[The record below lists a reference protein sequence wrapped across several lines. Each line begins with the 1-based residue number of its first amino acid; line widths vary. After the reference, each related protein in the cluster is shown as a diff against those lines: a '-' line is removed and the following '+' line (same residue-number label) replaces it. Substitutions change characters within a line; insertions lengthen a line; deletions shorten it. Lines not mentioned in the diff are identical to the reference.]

1 MSKVM
6 AMLADNYL
14 IGIGVTTGVVVVIYI
29 LISIF
34 AIRKRR
40 KVKGDISIIGMIPII
55 HIALFFSGVK
65 LPKSGKVVKDEIIE
79 DIF

>member
-1 MSKVM
+1 M
-6 AMLADNYL
+6 ATLAENYL
-14 IGIGVTTGVVVVIYI
+14 IGIGVTTGIVVVAYV

-40 KVKGDISIIGMIPII
+40 KVKGDVSILGMIPII
-55 HIALFFSGVK
+55 HIALLFSGVK
-65 LPKSGKVVKDEIIE
+65 LPKWGKGTKDEIIE